1 MEMDGDGWNMNQLDS
16 GTYIYIYTYTITIIK
31 SHILVESKRVIKY
44 KLILM
49 ITSSLCLFCK
59 QLN

>member
-31 SHILVESKRVIKY
+31 SHILVESKRVFKY
-44 KLILM
+44 KLIIQIKLA
-49 ITSSLCLFCK
+49 LRLFCK
-59 QLN
+59 